1 MCRLWLTSYPSPA
14 FPSSVLQA
22 GVKMTNDPPS
32 GLRANLLGSY
42 LADPVSDA
50 SFFGGCQRPMEFHQL
65 LFGLCFFHAVV
76 QVGRGAE
83 VGGCMLGWA

>member
-1 MCRLWLTSYPSPA
+1 
-14 FPSSVLQA
+14 
-22 GVKMTNDPPS
+22 MTNDPPS

>member
-1 MCRLWLTSYPSPA
+1 
-14 FPSSVLQA
+14 
-22 GVKMTNDPPS
+22 MTNDPPS

-76 QVGRGAE
+76 
-83 VGGCMLGWA
+83 